1 MYITSTVCGYAKI
14 VLFYPLF
21 AIRKHVHQTAGLL
34 HRPYRMDQAEPIPS
48 VQNTFIRKEV
58 IDMKPLFQP
67 VGQYMVRLPLS
78 PVSDETAPM
87 NMEEVEEQLEQW
99 CLDPLFREQVLIASR
114 TLYDT
119 MNVYLH
125 QPEKLSGKKKR
136 NFVQA
141 MLKYAGR
148 RAHRTTPFGLFTAV
162 GVGQFEEHHQ
172 WTYDRLHIRK
182 TARVDLEWLFL
193 LIKRVEQEHSVQL
206 HFKLNPACY
215 IKGDRAYLL
224 YSIDGKSEDVQIRA
238 TPAFQILYEHSRI
251 AASFPAL
258 VQTLLHYY
266 PDTPAERIQHYVQE
280 MVNQE
285 FLISNLRPP
294 LNASDQFAF
303 VIEQLERCYLDPQL
317 IAQLKQIQRMIGD
330 YNATE
335 PGAGETA
342 YLQLVEAMQHIQTSS
357 SPLQIDTG
365 MDQEEGMDS
374 GLRLGED
381 IAGHMAHLASV
392 LSAIAIPLEQRQG
405 YWEQYK
411 NKFIEKYGVDREVP
425 LLEMLDT
432 ATGIGAPYSYTHP
445 ANDYFEQVQP
455 GEYVTPAFKSL
466 LLLHY
471 MEAVQK
477 GTPIEWTRQHFEPH
491 FHAESNASE
500 IPVSLELNFLLR
512 MRDGQPLLY
521 LGPNIGSRQA
531 GKTFGRFAH
540 LSSGMHTVLD
550 HIHREEHRV
559 RGQQAEQM
567 CELSFIPHQI
577 RSGNVTRNASGRARE
592 MALFT
597 NSSRDAADQ
606 VSIEDIGIGIH
617 GNHFYARHR
626 RSGELLVFGANNML
640 NPLMTAN
647 AIRFLQEMEEHR
659 RRNWSYFPWT
669 DVYKVFKYVPE
680 IRYEGI
686 VLSGEQWQINL
697 NDLYDHDKPDESEFA
712 ERFEAFRLRYRLPS
726 SFYIANSDHRLIVD
740 TADERSMR
748 MLFAEL
754 RKSGH
759 QNIQLVA
766 LEEGE
771 PAVHDTE
778 GRGYVAEVVVPLVR
792 IAEEE
797 PQNIQPK
804 LCSMEL
810 EQQRLKMPLDD
821 WLYIKLYGKQAREE
835 ELIAF
840 ELLDFCRELSA
851 HLPVQHF
858 FMRYMDPKPHIRL
871 RFNADSETLMTMLP
885 DVLEWLKGLKQQG
898 LIADYVIASYDRE
911 LERYGGIA
919 AIQAAERLFSAD
931 SFVVES
937 ILRGRRLK
945 QLTMETDT
953 IAMVSIIRLLQQ
965 LHLNPQQQLDILS
978 RQGISNNEYRQEFK
992 QQAAYYTELC
1002 DPSNQWQKLIAEDG
1016 GKELL
1021 DLLALRDAHAHEYAT
1036 YLHQE
1041 LPITA
1046 HPADMI
1052 GSVLH
1057 LHCNRL
1063 LGTDREKERRA
1074 LALTAHTLHA
1084 LHSRSREGS
1093 LSWK

>member
-1 MYITSTVCGYAKI
+1 
-14 VLFYPLF
+14 
-21 AIRKHVHQTAGLL
+21 
-34 HRPYRMDQAEPIPS
+34 
-48 VQNTFIRKEV
+48 
-58 IDMKPLFQP
+58 MKPLFQP

-78 PVSDETAPM
+78 PVSDETAVPM
-87 NMEEVEEQLEQW
+87 QETDEQLAQW
-99 CLDPLFREQVLIASR
+99 CRDPLFREQVLIASR

-119 MNVYLH
+119 MNTYRND
-125 QPEKLSGKKKR
+125 PDKLTGKKKR

-141 MLKYAGR
+141 MMKYAGR

-162 GVGQFEEHHQ
+162 GVGQFAEHHQ
-172 WTYDRLHIRK
+172 WTYDQRQIRK

-193 LIKRVEQEHSVQL
+193 LIKRLEQECSVHL

-224 YSIDGKSEDVQIRA
+224 YSLDGQSEDVQIRA
-238 TPAFQILYEHSRI
+238 TPAFQILYEHSRMAI
-251 AASFPAL
+251 SFPAL
-258 VQTLLHYY
+258 VHTLLRYY
-266 PDTPAERIQHYVQE
+266 PDTPAERIQHYVQQ
-280 MVNQE
+280 MVDQE

-294 LNASDQFAF
+294 LNVSDQFTF
-303 VIEQLERCYLDPQL
+303 VIEQMEICQLDTEL
-317 IAQLKQIQRMIGD
+317 IAQLGQIQRLICN
-330 YNATE
+330 YNATK
-335 PGAGETA
+335 PGEGEAA
-342 YLQLVEAMQHIQTSS
+342 YLQLIDAMQSVQSS
-357 SPLQIDTG
+357 ASPLQIDTG
-365 MDQEEGMDS
+365 MDHDESSDS
-374 GLRLGED
+374 ELSLDSD
-381 IAGHMAHLASV
+381 IAGQMAHLASM
-392 LSAIAIPLEQRQG
+392 LSAVAIPLEQRQG

-445 ANDYFEQVQP
+445 ANDYFEQTQP
-455 GEYVTPAFKSL
+455 GEYVTPALKSQL
-466 LLLHY
+466 LLDY
-471 MEAVQK
+471 TEAVQT
-477 GTPIEWTRQHFEPH
+477 GTPIQWTRQHFAHMIDAEPDYR
-491 FHAESNASE
+491 E

-512 MRDGQPLLY
+512 MREGQPLLY

-540 LSSGMHTVLD
+540 LSPGMHTVLE
-550 HIHREEHRV
+550 HIHSHEQRIRS
-559 RGQQAEQM
+559 QQDEQM

-577 RSGNVTRNASGRARE
+577 RSGNVTRNASGRTKE

-597 NSSRDAADQ
+597 NSSRHTEDQ

-617 GNHFYARHR
+617 GNRFYARHR
-626 RSGELLVFGANNML
+626 QSGELLVFGANNML

-669 DVYKVFKYVPE
+669 DVYKAFKYIPE

-697 NDLYDHDKPDESEFA
+697 HDLYDHDKPDESDFT
-712 ERFEAFRLRYRLPS
+712 ERFQTFRLRYRLPAR
-726 SFYIANSDHRLIVD
+726 FYIANSDHRLMVD
-740 TADERSMR
+740 TEDERSMC

-754 RKSGH
+754 RKAGQ

-771 PAVHDTE
+771 PAIYDMD

-792 IAEEE
+792 IAAEQ
-797 PQNIQPK
+797 PQSIPPK

-851 HLPVQHF
+851 NLPVQHF

-871 RFNADSETLMTMLP
+871 RFASDPATLLSMLP
-885 DVLEWLKGLKQQG
+885 DVLDWLKGLKQQG

-911 LERYGGIA
+911 LERYGGVH
-919 AIQAAERLFSAD
+919 AIGAVERLFSAD
-931 SFVVES
+931 SYVVES
-937 ILRGRRLK
+937 ILRGQRLQ
-945 QLTMETDT
+945 QLTLELDT
-953 IAMVSIIRLLQQ
+953 VAIVSIIRLLQQ
-965 LHLNPQQQLDILS
+965 LQLNPSQQLDILS
-978 RQGISNNEYRQEFK
+978 RQGISNREYRQEFK
-992 QQAAYYTELC
+992 QQAAYYTRLC
-1002 DPSNQWQKLIAEDG
+1002 DPADHWQQLGAEEGG

-1036 YLHQE
+1036 YLHGE
-1041 LPITA
+1041 LPLTA

-1063 LGTDREKERRA
+1063 LGTDREKERKV

-1084 LHSRSREGS
+1084 LHSRNREGS
-1093 LSWK
+1093 LLWK

>member
-1 MYITSTVCGYAKI
+1 
-14 VLFYPLF
+14 
-21 AIRKHVHQTAGLL
+21 
-34 HRPYRMDQAEPIPS
+34 
-48 VQNTFIRKEV
+48 
-58 IDMKPLFQP
+58 MKPLFQP

-78 PVSDETAPM
+78 SVSNETDSM
-87 NMEEVEEQLEQW
+87 NRSGAEEQLQQW
-99 CLDPLFREQVLIASR
+99 CGDPLFREQILIASR

-119 MNVYLH
+119 MNVYINH
-125 QPEKLSGKKKR
+125 PEKLSGKKKR

-141 MLKYAGR
+141 MMKYAGR

-162 GVGQFEEHHQ
+162 GVGQFEEHNQ
-172 WTYDRLHIRK
+172 WTYDHRHIRK
-182 TARVDLEWLFL
+182 SARVDLEWLFL
-193 LIKRVEQEHSVQL
+193 LIKRLEQECSVQL
-206 HFKLNPACY
+206 DFKLNPACY

-224 YSIDGKSEDVQIRA
+224 YSLDGQSEDVQIRA
-238 TPAFQILYEHSRI
+238 TPAFQILYENSRA

-258 VQTLLHYY
+258 VQTLLNYY
-266 PDTPAERIQHYVQE
+266 PDTSAERIQQYVQE

-294 LNASDQFAF
+294 LNVSDQFAF
-303 VIEQLERCYLDPQL
+303 AIQQMERCHLDAGI
-317 IAQLKQIQRMIGD
+317 IAQLQQIQRMICD
-330 YNATE
+330 YNATK
-335 PGAGETA
+335 PGEGEAA
-342 YLQLVEAMQHIQTSS
+342 YLQLVDAMQHIQSSS
-357 SPLQIDTG
+357 SPLQIDTS
-365 MDQEEGMDS
+365 MDHDEHTYS
-374 GLRLGED
+374 GLGLNQEL
-381 IAGHMAHLASV
+381 AGQMAHLASMLAAV
-392 LSAIAIPLEQRQG
+392 AIPLEHRQG

-411 NKFIEKYGVDREVP
+411 NKFIEAYGVDREVP

-445 ANDYFEQVQP
+445 ANDYFEQIQP

-466 LLLHY
+466 LLLDY
-471 MEAVQK
+471 TEAVQK
-477 GTPIEWTRQHFEPH
+477 GMPIQWTRQHFAKVI
-491 FHAESNASE
+491 HAEPDQGE
-500 IPVSLELNFLLR
+500 VPVSLELNFLLR
-512 MRDGQPLLY
+512 MRQGQPLLY

-540 LSSGMHTVLD
+540 LSSGMHTVLT
-550 HIHREEHRV
+550 HIHGHEHRI

-577 RSGNVTRNASGRARE
+577 RSGNVTRNASGRAKE

-597 NSSRDAADQ
+597 NSSRRTEDQ
-606 VSIEDIGIGIH
+606 VGIEDIGIGIH
-617 GNHFYARHR
+617 GNRFYARHR
-626 RSGELLVFGANNML
+626 ITGELLVFGANNML
-640 NPLMTAN
+640 NPLMTTN

-669 DVYKVFKYVPE
+669 DVYKAFKYIPE

-686 VLSGEQWQINL
+686 VLSGEQWQVNL
-697 NDLYDHDKPDESEFA
+697 NDLYEHDKPDENEFA
-712 ERFEAFRLRYRLPS
+712 ERFEQFRLRYRLPT

-740 TADERSMR
+740 TQDERSLR

-754 RKSGH
+754 RKAGN

-771 PAVHDTE
+771 PAIHDAE

-792 IAEEE
+792 IAEEQ
-797 PQNIQPK
+797 PQFIQQK

-858 FMRYMDPKPHIRL
+858 FMRYMDPKPHLRL
-871 RFNADSETLMTMLP
+871 RFAADSATLLTMLP
-885 DVLEWLKGLKQQG
+885 DVLDWLKGLKQQG
-898 LIADYVIASYDRE
+898 LIADYTIASYDRE
-911 LERYGGIA
+911 LERYGGVA
-919 AIQAAERLFSAD
+919 AIQAAERLFGAD

-945 QLTMETDT
+945 QLNMEIDT
-953 IAMVSIIRLLQQ
+953 IAIISIIRLLQQ
-965 LHLNPQQQLDILS
+965 LNLNPQQQLDILS
-978 RQGISNNEYRQEFK
+978 RQGMTNSEYRQEFK
-992 QQAAYYTELC
+992 QQAAYYTGLC
-1002 DPSNQWQKLIAEDG
+1002 DPADYWQRLSAEDG

-1021 DLLALRDAHAHEYAT
+1021 DLLALRDAHAHEYAH
-1036 YLHQE
+1036 YLQGDIP
-1041 LPITA
+1041 LTA

-1063 LGTDREKERRA
+1063 LGTDREQERRV

-1084 LHSRSREGS
+1084 LHSRNREGH